1 MSVAAGVHPEVHAN
15 TGWNSDR
22 FGLVLFIASEAIIF
36 GAIFAHYF
44 YSRMSVG
51 LWPPD
56 GTPISHRVPWA
67 PLPLLLTVLLL
78 TSGWTCHNAVEAIK
92 KDRQL
97 GMIGWLSITIV
108 LGALFVGGQAFEY
121 AQLMAEGL
129 TLGSGV
135 YASTFYGLTG
145 LHGAHVIGGLVLLTA
160 MYARGL
166 AGHFSAQHHYG
177 LEAAT
182 LYWHFVD
189 AIWIVL
195 LLAVYIL

>member
-1 MSVAAGVHPEVHAN
+1 VSVAAEAHPQAHTN
-15 TGWNSDR
+15 TGWSSDR
-22 FGLVLFIASEAIIF
+22 FGLFLFIASEAIIF
-36 GAIFAHYF
+36 GALFAHYL
-44 YSRMSVG
+44 YNRVSAG
-51 LWPPD
+51 AWPPA
-56 GTPISHRVPWA
+56 GTPIDHKIPWLG
-67 PLPLLLTVLLL
+67 LPLLLTVILLS
-78 TSGWTCHNAVEAIK
+78 SGWTCHNAVEAIK

-108 LGALFVGGQAFEY
+108 LGVLFIAGQAFEY

-145 LHGAHVIGGLVLLTA
+145 LHGAHVIGGVGLLTA

-166 AGHFSAQHHYG
+166 AGHFSSRHHYG

-182 LYWHFVD
+182 MYWHFVD